1 MVRIYYENKV
11 VHVIYNA
18 WTIKLEKRERERER
32 EVEGIIYGIMPGRLD
47 HPIRVCFLI

>member
-18 WTIKLEKRERERER
+18 WTIKLEKRERERE
-32 EVEGIIYGIMPGRLD
+32 VEGIIYGIMPGRLD